1 MLRNERYDFILN
13 HFRNAL
19 PNVTTEL
26 QFGSAFQLLVATL
39 LSAQC
44 TDKRINMVTKDLF
57 LVASSAKQM
66 LELGEERLKEYI
78 KSCGFYN
85 AKAKNIISA
94 SRDIINKYNGEVP
107 NTREELVS
115 LAGVGEKV
123 ASVVLAVWYKVPAIA
138 VDTHVFRLSKRL
150 GLCNEKTPTATMHKL
165 EGILPKDMWRDAHF
179 ALVLHGRNF
188 CKAINPNCNECIV
201 REICPKLNLKC
212 KGK

>member
-1 MLRNERYDFILN
+1 MQKQKKIEIVQRLIDYYPKDACALN
-13 HFRNAL
+13 FKNCF
-19 PNVTTEL
+19 E
-26 QFGSAFQLLVATL
+26 LLVAVI

-44 TDKRINMVTKDLF
+44 TDKRVNMVTKDLF

>member
-1 MLRNERYDFILN
+1 MQKQKKIEIVQRLIDYYPKDACALN
-13 HFRNAL
+13 FSNCF
-19 PNVTTEL
+19 E
-26 QFGSAFQLLVATL
+26 LLVAVI

-44 TDKRINMVTKDLF
+44 TDKRVNMVTKDLF

-66 LELGEERLKEYI
+66 LELGEERLKDYI

-188 CKAINPNCNECIV
+188 CKAINPNCNECMV